1 MWRPQAR
8 ARATIVQASFPSL
21 TSWRWLVPHSI
32 RVLLLLCSLDP
43 GLAFYVC
50 APGMIARMLTPLAQ
64 TQVHSL
70 GPSHGYCYALV
81 AVNQM
86 YATAPLLQLHSLCSL
101 LCAQTELD
109 LLSCEG
115 EWRFCNCTT
124 ELCAPRLG
132 KAWAI
137 ARAWIPLANGN
148 FIFSITNGWLQLTI
162 TKGAPQPALA
172 ALLHLRQPSL
182 PPSPPLPSPSS
193 PTPPPWPR
201 SRLSLSR
208 ARRSRARREPS
219 PPAWPRLGALVPSSM
234 VCE

>member
-1 MWRPQAR
+1 
-8 ARATIVQASFPSL
+8 
-21 TSWRWLVPHSI
+21 
-32 RVLLLLCSLDP
+32 
-43 GLAFYVC
+43 
-50 APGMIARMLTPLAQ
+50 MLTPLAQ

-115 EWRFCNCTT
+115 EWHFCNCIT

-137 ARAWIPLANGN
+137 ARAWIPWANGN

-162 TKGAPQPALA
+162 TKGAPLASTRPCRPPPPPPAFTATLA
-172 ALLHLRQPSL
+172 AIAITIISYAL
-182 PPSPPLPSPSS
+182 PLAAQQAQ
-193 PTPPPWPR
+193 
-201 SRLSLSR
+201 LV
-208 ARRSRARREPS
+208 ARKA
-219 PPAWPRLGALVPSSM
+219 VPSTPRTFAASLHD
-234 VCE
+234 